1 MPKPSATAVWVF
13 LLCGK
18 IQRRKKNGRK
28 SGKSY
33 TPLCENSRISKS
45 VEKLHTPGENGV
57 VKPFFNG
64 SNESCLRRLALRPF
78 FAKRTISN
86 RKMVELVVFGSC
98 EARYYDNLSEWHIR
112 FRGF

>member
-13 LLCGK
+13 LLCAKLRSKIKKCGK
-18 IQRRKKNGRK
+18 L
-28 SGKSY
+28 GKAY

-98 EARYYDNLSEWHIR
+98 EAQYYENLSE
-112 FRGF
+112 

>member
-1 MPKPSATAVWVF
+1 VF

-45 VEKLHTPGENGV
+45 VEKLHTPRENGV
-57 VKPFFNG
+57 VKPFFKG
-64 SNESCLRRLALRPF
+64 SNESRLWRLALLPF
-78 FAKRTISN
+78 LVLGLFIFEKAAGGEPATFSKRKLFMMI
-86 RKMVELVVFGSC
+86 
-98 EARYYDNLSEWHIR
+98 
-112 FRGF
+112 